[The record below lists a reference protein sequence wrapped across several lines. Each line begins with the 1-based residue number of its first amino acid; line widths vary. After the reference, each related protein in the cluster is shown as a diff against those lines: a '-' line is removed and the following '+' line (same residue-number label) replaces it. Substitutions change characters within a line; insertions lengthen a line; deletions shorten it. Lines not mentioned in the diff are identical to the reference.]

1 MSSQNNNNYTTTLI
15 FPNLY
20 ISRKLNNMDKVQV
33 MKKEQK
39 DWTRTYYKTLKGL
52 EVIIDIQRMIKDI
65 KKIIGKANMMIT
77 EMERSILLAI
87 INNWTTNA
95 TNISGISEDL
105 WYLVQSNI
113 EDWAFQIQRMLVD
126 KLDRYKERGNTY
138 VNDNISEI

>member
-52 EVIIDIQRMIKDI
+52 EVIIDIQRMMKDI
-65 KKIIGKANMMIT
+65 KKIIGKVNMMIT

-113 EDWAFQIQRMLVD
+113 ED
-126 KLDRYKERGNTY
+126 
-138 VNDNISEI
+138 